1 MSLCRGRPHIYA
13 NQGAQQEARRK
24 RRRTQYQLKRDLQ
37 EGQILQRYYHQFIDQ
52 NPWEQPLDVSPPLLQ
67 QRTDV
72 SVVQKQAL
80 PMQNEPGNNEPGNS
94 SSFSPSSPGGLHPP
108 PQSPTPASTVS
119 HYALADDNRWFDMD
133 GPSADVDSFDDVE
146 DRSQSS
152 YRMTPEAIH
161 LVEHRRS
168 STAPLSPTA
177 EALSPLSSPPSAA
190 APPPQAPVSILAQG
204 LAEQLQQHHGCL
216 GDSHWEYP
224 FDMRPVDHPSPPGTP
239 FPSKATPSRPIHSVR
254 LSEIIQW
261 ACPDIL
267 SRPQIAQFGEPW
279 DEQLPPLQ
287 RQKIFSGLDVRDDS
301 TPPEPPT
308 VDIASED
315 VPDGPLMPSKDIDS
329 VGGFASSLAVAR
341 AGIHWLAAR
350 PPVSSLQAGLHLS
363 PIPVT
368 WEPSSE
374 ASCPRRSQRPIHQ
387 IPHLPLGRL
396 GGFEDLELYALFPK
410 LHDPERQHFIIR
422 EDEYR
427 LWTDQIVLPALH
439 ECYSTALLGHIPSST
454 DHIRLNATAR
464 WVEGRLQTQSRTWM
478 EMHKRFLHR
487 WELAVDPQ
495 FIEEEFIDIGKEI
508 CPPQSYLA
516 TQQADQIPGTVLW
529 RRCCLQSFARWCG
542 DCLPESTT
550 APDPSGTGHESQRDN
565 GDTEEDSGVR
575 ATLLPVLQHNQGGLR
590 GWGITMPS
598 GLNTWTPLLWT
609 QAWSACGSTLGRGV
623 SHQPL
628 QVLQAYLHTKQR
640 CHRALEASRQK
651 AFAVREEYR
660 VSGELYR
667 AIHAAMQDQGWV
679 DEPLPQPASSLRPF
693 HHQPTPLIMD
703 WLRWNI
709 NRLCTGFEM
718 VYSLRQRNLVQW
730 EHTRVM
736 MMFLQCLQ
744 HMYGGQGRHLRHS
757 NGLWLDRV
765 VQPRRDGQGERV
777 QEGMGFQSNLR
788 RYQYAWMC
796 DKLDWTAMIFKPAH
810 RAHLTFNTPTL
821 QQAFHHRYGQVN
833 SAKRDFLLV
842 QDLLARMR
850 DPATT
855 TTQARLLL
863 QLCIDTCLRAFRKEV
878 FTHLDQGQRV
888 SWRWQPQQRQ
898 QALAGEI
905 ALTWAGLQLV
915 FPELT
920 DPGMIH
926 AVAGHNMRVR
936 SISVL
941 FTWLWGWEGDGN
953 RCILARQHWVDKP
966 YRLLFQQCFGEVAL
980 AFGVEQAR
988 AWRAN
993 LRSIFIRTHW
1003 LLPYPSSTS
1012 FWSHGGQRRLQW
1024 WSSVH
1029 PGVQQYVRKKKK
1041 KQQPSPDPAPLHIE
1055 PWEVVHLPLSG
1066 WERSSSVMQGIDIRL
1081 PSTPDS
1087 IDDFLTDVPL
1097 EPTEEPTMRDEH
1109 ILLPV
1114 IGQSVKLIYS
1124 TLPDIAPSYQL
1135 RSHRRGEHQ
1144 GTPQHDPAWWKS
1156 HLQSYLQRL
1165 IQSKHDAIQSLKFAQ
1180 RSRQWQSG
1188 PQPVQ
1193 KIANTEPDS
1202 DPESLSQ
1209 QYIQE
1214 VKQLQALKKQERKV
1228 WEYNTRYMH
1237 HWQHMK
1243 SLQQQSQSSASSRW
1257 SAQEWKSFQEQFQ
1270 RARHRAQKYEYQ
1282 LRKSTH
1288 KITEQLQLAPVE
1300 TNTSIR
1306 VFTSSRSGYEI
1317 QHIQIKSD
1325 NSAGK
1330 GLHCG
1335 VKVNELRP
1343 SIDMEHQLFVH
1354 CESYLIIICRRCKH
1368 AVWPTE
1374 IERHL
1379 KGKAHQLKHA
1389 VVQQIK
1395 ENIEQWGWNGRPFHS
1410 GLENRP
1416 IRAGQIGRRSG
1427 YEIQHIQIKSDNSAG
1442 KGLHCGVKV
1451 NELSRTRW
1459 TLSRWTSNPS
1469 NQESEMESQQGE
1481 THIRFNSTCS
1491 PRMARSVSK
1500 STDNNINE
1508 SITKNEASTIASS
1521 VGLCKISVVSLVYI
1535 IRDLI
1540 E

>member
-1 MSLCRGRPHIYA
+1 M
-13 NQGAQQEARRK
+13 EAK
-24 RRRTQYQLKRDLQ
+24 RINSPT
-37 EGQILQRYYHQFIDQ
+37 ESATVDQ

-204 LAEQLQQHHGCL
+204 LAEQLQQHHGCM

-239 FPSKATPSRPIHSVR
+239 FPSKAPPSRPIHSVR

-279 DEQLPPLQ
+279 DEQLPTLQ

-315 VPDGPLMPSKDIDS
+315 VPDGPLMPSMDIDS

-464 WVEGRLQTQSRTWM
+464 WVEGRVSHSSSAPRVQLFRHFLPPEGLAPLWQAIQTRIQQPTLLQFQGVMLFLTAKNLKLQTQSRTWM

-565 GDTEEDSGVR
+565 GDTEEDSGGDVYHEHTDQVDLPTSSSPQPQKVKNPFHQEFYPMSFLSE
-575 ATLLPVLQHNQGGLR
+575 AGSLTLETRPRSALR
-590 GWGITMPS
+590 QS
-598 GLNTWTPLLWT
+598 GLLYCQFYNTIKEVFAAGNHYAFGAEHLD
-609 QAWSACGSTLGRGV
+609 TLALDPGLVRMWQHVGRGV

-1288 KITEQLQLAPVE
+1288 KITEQ
-1300 TNTSIR
+1300 
-1306 VFTSSRSGYEI
+1306 
-1317 QHIQIKSD
+1317 
-1325 NSAGK
+1325 
-1330 GLHCG
+1330 
-1335 VKVNELRP
+1335 
-1343 SIDMEHQLFVH
+1343 
-1354 CESYLIIICRRCKH
+1354 
-1368 AVWPTE
+1368 
-1374 IERHL
+1374 
-1379 KGKAHQLKHA
+1379 
-1389 VVQQIK
+1389 
-1395 ENIEQWGWNGRPFHS
+1395 
-1410 GLENRP
+1410 
-1416 IRAGQIGRRSG
+1416 
-1427 YEIQHIQIKSDNSAG
+1427 
-1442 KGLHCGVKV
+1442 
-1451 NELSRTRW
+1451 
-1459 TLSRWTSNPS
+1459 
-1469 NQESEMESQQGE
+1469 
-1481 THIRFNSTCS
+1481 
-1491 PRMARSVSK
+1491 
-1500 STDNNINE
+1500 
-1508 SITKNEASTIASS
+1508 
-1521 VGLCKISVVSLVYI
+1521 VG
-1535 IRDLI
+1535 
-1540 E
+1540 